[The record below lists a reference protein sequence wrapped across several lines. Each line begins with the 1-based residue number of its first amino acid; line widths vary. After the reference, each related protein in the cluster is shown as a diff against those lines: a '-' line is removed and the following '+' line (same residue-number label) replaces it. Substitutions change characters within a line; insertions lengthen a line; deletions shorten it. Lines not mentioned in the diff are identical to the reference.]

1 MHIPDGF
8 LDAPTLATTA
18 VLAAAGVGVALRQ
31 ARVQLPPR
39 QVPLLGLTAAF
50 VFAAQML
57 NFPVAGGTSGHLM
70 GSTLAAVLLGPS
82 GAILVLA
89 AVLIVQC
96 LVFADGGVLALGANI
111 FNMGVV
117 GGIVGYYIY
126 RVVHRALAGER
137 GQLVAVAF
145 AAWCSIVVS
154 AIFVAAELTL
164 SGAVAWSVGF
174 PAMAGVHMLIGI
186 GEAVI
191 TTLVL
196 VAIMQTRPDI
206 IEEQAVPA
214 SGRGY
219 GEVLAFG
226 LLVSLGLAMFLSP
239 FASEWPD
246 GLERVAET
254 LGFID
259 RAVSEPLVP
268 SPIPDYSVPGIG
280 SAVWATAL
288 AGALGTVVVFA
299 LAYVLARVLVPKRQ
313 AETSAAFVQK

>member
-8 LDAPTLATTA
+8 LDAPTVATTA

-31 ARVQLPPR
+31 ARLRLPPR
-39 QVPLLGLTAAF
+39 QIPLLGLTAAF
-50 VFAAQML
+50 IFAVQML

-82 GAILVLA
+82 GAVLVLT

-96 LVFADGGVLALGANI
+96 LVFADGGVLALGANV

-117 GGIVGYYIY
+117 GGIVGYYLY
-126 RVVHRALAGER
+126 RGVHRALEGER
-137 GQLVAVAF
+137 GQLVAAAF

-154 AIFVAAELTL
+154 AIFAAAELTL
-164 SGAVAWSVGF
+164 SGTVAWSVGF

-191 TTLVL
+191 TTLVI
-196 VAIMQTRPDI
+196 VAIMRTRPDLL
-206 IEEQAVPA
+206 EERAVPA
-214 SGRGY
+214 LVRGY

-226 LLVSLGLAMFLSP
+226 LLMSLGLAMFLSP

-246 GLERVAET
+246 GLEKVAET

-280 SAVWATAL
+280 SATWATAL
-288 AGALGTVVVFA
+288 AGALGTVVVFV
-299 LAYVLARVLVPKRQ
+299 LAYVLARVLIPKH
-313 AETSAAFVQK
+313 ETDTSAVSLPR